1 MSSRSSRQP
10 NRRHNDARP
19 YIGPRRE
26 DGTITSSNLPP
37 TEPTNEQRGSARARP
52 APMNNRRGN
61 ARSPAAPVND
71 QRGSA
76 GARPASVN
84 DQRRSARLPSA
95 STNDYRSSA
104 RVPIVERTEQQRNPS
119 GRPPMSPGEVQ
130 RITDIVME
138 RLRRRAREGRTSST
152 SSSSSS
158 SSSGSLSSGF
168 LPHRS
173 QSTYYSSRGSSRS
186 GSGRSETYYYYI
198 D

>member
-37 TEPTNEQRGSARARP
+37 TEPTNDQRGSARARP
-52 APMNNRRGN
+52 APMNNRRGT
-61 ARSPAAPVND
+61 ARSPATPVND

-76 GARPASVN
+76 RARPASVN
-84 DQRRSARLPSA
+84 DQRRSARVPST
-95 STNDYRSSA
+95 SMNDYRSSA
-104 RVPIVERTEQQRNPS
+104 RVPLVERTEQRNPS
-119 GRPPMSPGEVQ
+119 GRPPMSPVEVQ

-138 RLRRRAREGRTSST
+138 RLRRRAREGRTSSM

-158 SSSGSLSSGF
+158 SSSDSLSCGF
-168 LPHRS
+168 LPPRS
-173 QSTYYSSRGSSRS
+173 QSTYRSSQGTSRS
-186 GSGRSETYYYYI
+186 GSRRSETYYYII